1 MSDAPENAA
10 PAPAKKSKLGMIIG
24 IVVAVVTL
32 VAGSIAGAV
41 MGPRL
46 LGAAPAKAEAA
57 GEHGAAEEEHEE
69 APAHGGAAEKIIS
82 VSFAAVVVDYRDQ
95 DDRIRH
101 LKVGIDAELPE
112 TTPEDEFKTYVPR
125 GREAILTYLRGLTY
139 EEVTDP
145 TRFAAIKEELSKR
158 VIESIGAKRIK
169 RVLIV
174 DFVSQ

>member
-10 PAPAKKSKLGMIIG
+10 PAPAKKSKAGMIIG

-41 MGPRL
+41 IGPRL

-57 GEHGAAEEEHEE
+57 GEHGAAEEERE
-69 APAHGGAAEKIIS
+69 APAHGGAPEKIIS
-82 VSFAAVVVDYRDQ
+82 VTFAPVVVDYRDQ

-112 TTPEDEFKTYVPR
+112 TTPEEEFKLYVPR
-125 GREAILTYLRGLTY
+125 GREAILTFLRGLTY

-145 TRFAAIKEELSKR
+145 TRFASIKEELSKR
-158 VIESIGAKRIK
+158 VMEAVGQKRVK

>member
-1 MSDAPENAA
+1 
-10 PAPAKKSKLGMIIG
+10 MIIG

-41 MGPRL
+41 IGPRL
-46 LGAAPAKAEAA
+46 LGAAPAPAHAEAG
-57 GEHGAAEEEHEE
+57 GEHASEEAE
-69 APAHGGAAEKIIS
+69 APAHGGVGEKIVS
-82 VSFAAVVVDYRDQ
+82 VSFASVVVDFRDQ

-112 TTPEDEFKTYVPR
+112 TAPEDEFKLYMPR

-145 TRFAAIKEELSKR
+145 TRFASIKEELSKR
-158 VIESIGAKRIK
+158 VTEAVGAKRVK